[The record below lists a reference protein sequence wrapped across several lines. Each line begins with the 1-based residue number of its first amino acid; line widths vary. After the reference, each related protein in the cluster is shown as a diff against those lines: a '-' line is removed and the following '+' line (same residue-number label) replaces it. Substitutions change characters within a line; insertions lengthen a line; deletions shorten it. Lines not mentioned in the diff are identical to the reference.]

1 MIELIYDNKS
11 ISNGSNFD
19 SKSEVDKS
27 RRKKN
32 HKNGEILKPERFT
45 EKKNKQN
52 YEQNNDND
60 CHENDYTDFDIN
72 KRSTNIGHNIKRRR
86 RPSLVKSLYPY
97 NKCIQ
102 ELYVQHSNR

>member
-45 EKKNKQN
+45 EKKKKQN
-52 YEQNNDND
+52 YE
-60 CHENDYTDFDIN
+60 
-72 KRSTNIGHNIKRRR
+72 
-86 RPSLVKSLYPY
+86 
-97 NKCIQ
+97 
-102 ELYVQHSNR
+102 